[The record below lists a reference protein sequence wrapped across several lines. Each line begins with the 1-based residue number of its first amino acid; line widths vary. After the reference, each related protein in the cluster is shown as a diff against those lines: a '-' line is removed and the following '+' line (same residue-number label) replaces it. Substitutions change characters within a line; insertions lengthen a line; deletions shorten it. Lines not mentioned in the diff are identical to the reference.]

1 MLPLLLAQVLAAAAA
16 AAPPEG
22 TAALLAPG
30 IVRKAQH
37 KLQHDTE
44 RNHKLREERQNALRA
59 SKEAKDKE
67 HEKRK
72 EADEKAAAAHEA
84 AKEDKEARVA
94 ARMEAK
100 EEKEKEKVA
109 NMGRMDWASLPGE
122 SPLADLKEAA
132 KVFLYNGHKQLDYK
146 RFASLLKSTVVPVS
160 EHNPVAFDMRPRM
173 MVSEGCSGS
182 TYALDVF
189 KEMLEAHGTAPIEF
203 RYNAELMKCQKNPE
217 CKGSGSSLQAL
228 GMQVAVA
235 KAVDAGRTLVV
246 KEQGSDPAARQAMHE
261 MGTYAVMA
269 YRSNVL
275 AKMLCEAKDCFTT
288 GRNRK
293 LFERMGPNANA
304 CFPKRRSLPPQKQTK
319 VWINPEDNKLV
330 EALRDYENDKK
341 DMEKTLS
348 SSGYKSSD
356 FEVVTLEDLFLS
368 ESDGS
373 SSGLART
380 VRAWST
386 ALKSLGVKPDAKIIE
401 SVLKP
406 TRGKRPSYSIYEQIS
421 NADEVSKALA
431 KDPKYGKKFRT
442 LSGIVHA
449 GEGSNSTLGF
459 DDLTEK
465 DGYVFIETA
474 PEEGLDFEQASD

>member
-1 MLPLLLAQVLAAAAA
+1 
-16 AAPPEG
+16 
-22 TAALLAPG
+22 
-30 IVRKAQH
+30 
-37 KLQHDTE
+37 
-44 RNHKLREERQNALRA
+44 
-59 SKEAKDKE
+59 
-67 HEKRK
+67 
-72 EADEKAAAAHEA
+72 
-84 AKEDKEARVA
+84 
-94 ARMEAK
+94 
-100 EEKEKEKVA
+100 
-109 NMGRMDWASLPGE
+109 MDWASLPGE

-160 EHNPVAFDMRPRM
+160 EHNPVAFDLRPRM

-182 TYALDVF
+182 SYAL
-189 KEMLEAHGTAPIEF
+189 EMIKAMMNAHGTAPIEF
-203 RYNAELMKCQKNPE
+203 RYNGELMKCEKNPE
-217 CKGSGSSLQAL
+217 CKGSSSSQQAL
-228 GMQVAVA
+228 GMQIAVA
-235 KAVDAGRTLVV
+235 KAVIAGRTLVV
-246 KEQGSDPAARQAMHE
+246 KEQGSDPAARQAMHD

-275 AKMLCEAKDCFTT
+275 AKMLCEAKDCFDSGVNGQITI
-288 GRNRK
+288 K
-293 LFERMGPNANA
+293 RMGPNKNA
-304 CFPKRRSLPPQKQTK
+304 CFPKRRSLPFSKQTK
-319 VWINPEDNKLV
+319 VWIDPEGGKLV
-330 EALRDYENDKK
+330 SVLRKYEAEKT
-341 DMEKTLS
+341 DMEKTLA
-348 SSGYKSSD
+348 SSGYKSRD

-421 NADEVSKALA
+421 NADEVSTALA